1 MADSRHTRAGGGYRT
16 QRTPLSDAFWI
27 CVKQAVA
34 RERQI
39 ETGTGVPSRMA
50 VRKSLKELRDIEAGS
65 REQGRLNPTIH
76 VEIGGLAP
84 DRSRLEVWNNVL
96 FVCLITLS
104 TAGARGNMI
113 PVNRR

>member
-39 ETGTGVPSRMA
+39 ETGTGGPA
-50 VRKSLKELRDIEAGS
+50 VANVVSHALKELRDIEAGS
-65 REQGRLNPTIH
+65 RA
-76 VEIGGLAP
+76 V
-84 DRSRLEVWNNVL
+84 
-96 FVCLITLS
+96 
-104 TAGARGNMI
+104 
-113 PVNRR
+113 